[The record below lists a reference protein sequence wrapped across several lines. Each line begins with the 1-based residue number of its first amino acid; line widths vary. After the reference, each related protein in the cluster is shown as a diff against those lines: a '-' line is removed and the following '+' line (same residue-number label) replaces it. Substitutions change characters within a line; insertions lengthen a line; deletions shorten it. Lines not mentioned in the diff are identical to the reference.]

1 MTRESLVVHRRF
13 LAVAYDDE
21 TRRDGRF
28 RTEGGSVAR
37 AKQTARS
44 EARRRYRQAAAQ
56 PLDEAGTDL
65 DIEERRPS
73 GGPGKA
79 SPRAGDRPA
88 QTPAGRPS
96 FMSAFRSAYH
106 APHVREDLAALPMLL
121 RSRALLGAMGVVLIG
136 AVAWY
141 AFPNLEGSIYAR
153 DLLVIPGSALV
164 PQLIAGFFA
173 PRASYLLGL
182 IVGLVQ
188 GIVVLVLVTQF
199 GSRLGTP
206 LGTDQVG
213 SLLTLAF
220 VQGPISSML
229 FSAAAAWYRR
239 FLALSGPR
247 RAASRGS
254 SGRPAAKGNASRR
267 PASR

>member
-1 MTRESLVVHRRF
+1 
-13 LAVAYDDE
+13 
-21 TRRDGRF
+21 
-28 RTEGGSVAR
+28 VAR

-44 EARRRYRQAAAQ
+44 EARRRYRQAAALS
-56 PLDEAGTDL
+56 PDEAGADL
-65 DIEERRPS
+65 DLEERRAA

-88 QTPAGRPS
+88 QAPAGRPS

-121 RSRALLGAMGVVLIG
+121 LSRALLAAIGLTLVGAI
-136 AVAWY
+136 AWY
-141 AFPNLEGSIYAR
+141 AFPNLEGSVYAR

-164 PQLIAGFFA
+164 PQLVAGFFA

-188 GIVVLVLVTQF
+188 GVVVIVLVTQF

-206 LGTDQVG
+206 LGTDQIG
-213 SLLTLAF
+213 SLLSLAF
-220 VQGPISSML
+220 LQGPISSML

-247 RAASRGS
+247 RTTSRGS

-267 PASR
+267 SASR